1 LYRHGLARGN
11 PEFSKLTQFGASSGF
26 DNNSNKSFVENG
38 GTNQM
43 SAQEPSAGQAG
54 AAAAHSGLAGEKKTA
69 LAMFGLLL
77 LIYVLMVAD
86 RFLIS
91 MLAVDIR
98 AALDLTVSNSITLA
112 TMFTLGLGISGIPA
126 AYLIQHYSR
135 KTVVQIGLIL
145 LSVSTLLFTQ
155 AVGFKSMFVFIVMQ
169 GVGMGFLATSLFS
182 LSTSYFHK
190 NRAAALGI
198 VNLSFGLGSI
208 LGHWVI
214 GVLRDYYGA
223 WEAPMYIFGG
233 IGIALVIAVVIFVR
247 PWFSEVQAPKKT
259 VQDSGGADSWK
270 NFNTIL
276 LIVMSGLYGMVI
288 YGYLGSYPSFLRTV
302 AEFTP
307 TEVGNAVLW
316 FGIGGL
322 TSYYGGKLG
331 DKFTTKSVLFVCSL
345 ILAGVTLFLY
355 NENNSV
361 FVYKLLATL
370 VGVFGAAIIYTNLA
384 GGHVKAL
391 KRSMT
396 GKGSGLFVTSVYGG
410 AAIAGLT
417 MGTLIE
423 NYGWAFAG
431 QVQISGLC
439 VVIAILALFIR
450 EKDFSR

>member
-1 LYRHGLARGN
+1 MS
-11 PEFSKLTQFGASSGF
+11 EEEQ
-26 DNNSNKSFVENG
+26 SNE
-38 GTNQM
+38 
-43 SAQEPSAGQAG
+43 QAG
-54 AAAAHSGLAGEKKTA
+54 ASAADAHEHVGLGGEKKVA

-98 AALDLTVSNSITLA
+98 GTLGLTVRDSITLA

-126 AYLIQHYSR
+126 GHLIQKYSR
-135 KTVVQIGLIL
+135 KSVILAGLIL
-145 LSVSTLLFTQ
+145 LSTSTLLFTQ
-155 AVGFKSMFVFIVMQ
+155 AVGFKSMFAFIVIQ

-182 LSTSYFHK
+182 LSTSYFSK

-208 LGHWVI
+208 FGHWI
-214 GVLRDYYGA
+214 PGVLRDHYYETWQDLA
-223 WEAPMYIFGG
+223 WHMPMYTFGAIG
-233 IGIALVIAVVIFVR
+233 IGLVVAVFIFIK
-247 PWFSEVQAPKKT
+247 PWFSEVQAPKKV
-259 VQDSGGADSWK
+259 VQDSGGADSWN
-270 NFNTIL
+270 NFNTKL
-276 LIVMSGLYGMVI
+276 LILMSCLYGMVI

-302 AEFTP
+302 VELSATQ
-307 TEVGNAVLW
+307 VGTVVLW

-322 TSYYGGKLG
+322 SSYYGGKLG
-331 DKFTTKSVLFVCSL
+331 DKYTTKSVLFVCSL

-355 NENNSV
+355 NENHSE
-361 FVYKLLATL
+361 FVYRILATG
-370 VGVFGAAIIYTNLA
+370 VGVFGAAIVYTNLA
-384 GGHVKAL
+384 GGHVKSL

-410 AAIAGLT
+410 AAIAGLC

-423 NYGWAFAG
+423 NFGWAVAG

-439 VVIAILALFIR
+439 VVIAVLALFIR
-450 EKDFSR
+450 EGEFSK

>member
-1 LYRHGLARGN
+1 
-11 PEFSKLTQFGASSGF
+11 
-26 DNNSNKSFVENG
+26 
-38 GTNQM
+38 M
-43 SAQEPSAGQAG
+43 SEQEQPKEQPTADDSHE
-54 AAAAHSGLAGEKKTA
+54 HSGLVGEKKTA

-98 AALDLTVSNSITLA
+98 GTLNLTVSDSITLA
-112 TMFTLGLGISGIPA
+112 TMFTLGLGISGVPA
-126 AYLIQHYSR
+126 GQLIQRFSR
-135 KTVVQIGLIL
+135 KSVVLAGLIL
-145 LSVSTLLFTQ
+145 LSLSTLLFTQ
-155 AVGFKSMFVFIVMQ
+155 AVGFKSMFVYIVLQ

-208 LGHWVI
+208 FGHWI
-214 GVLRDYYGA
+214 PGVLRDYYFETWGDLA
-223 WEAPMYIFGG
+223 WRAPMYIFGG
-233 IGIALVIAVVIFVR
+233 IGVGLIVAVAIFIR
-247 PWFSEVQAPKKT
+247 PWFSEVQAPKKV
-259 VQDSGGADSWK
+259 VQGSGGADNWK

-302 AEFTP
+302 AGLTA
-307 TEVGNAVLW
+307 TQVGTAVLW
-316 FGIGGL
+316 FGIGGMA
-322 TSYYGGKLG
+322 SYYGGKLG
-331 DKFTTKSVLFVCSL
+331 DKFTTKSVLCVCSL
-345 ILAGVTLFLY
+345 ILAGITLFLY

-361 FVYKLLATL
+361 FMYKLLATM

-391 KRSMT
+391 KRSLT

-410 AAIAGLT
+410 AAVAGLS
-417 MGTLIE
+417 MGHLIE
-423 NYGWAFAG
+423 NYGWTAAG
-431 QVQISGLC
+431 QIQISGLC
-439 VVIAILALFIR
+439 VVIAILALFLR
-450 EKDFSR
+450 ENEFSK

>member
-1 LYRHGLARGN
+1 MSEQEQTNEQAA
-11 PEFSKLTQFGASSGF
+11 PAAS
-26 DNNSNKSFVENG
+26 
-38 GTNQM
+38 T
-43 SAQEPSAGQAG
+43 
-54 AAAAHSGLAGEKKTA
+54 AAAEHEGLGGEKKVA

-98 AALDLTVSNSITLA
+98 GSLDLTVRDSITLA
-112 TMFTLGLGISGIPA
+112 TMFTLGLGISGVPA
-126 AYLIQHYSR
+126 GQLIQKYSR
-135 KTVVQIGLIL
+135 KSVVLAGLIL

-155 AVGFKSMFVFIVMQ
+155 AVGFKSMFVFIVIQ

-190 NRAAALGI
+190 NRTAALGI

-208 LGHWVI
+208 FGHWI
-214 GVLRDYYGA
+214 PGVLRDGYHESMGDSA
-223 WEAPMYIFGG
+223 WQAPMYIFGAIG
-233 IGIALVIAVVIFVR
+233 IGLVVAVFLFIK
-247 PWFSEVQAPKKT
+247 PWFSEVQAPKK
-259 VQDSGGADSWK
+259 VIQDSGGAESWN
-270 NFNTIL
+270 NFNTKL
-276 LIVMSGLYGMVI
+276 LILMSGLYGMVI

-302 AEFTP
+302 VELSATQ
-307 TEVGNAVLW
+307 VGTVVLW

-331 DKFTTKSVLFVCSL
+331 DKFTTKSVLFVSCL
-345 ILAGVTLFLY
+345 LLGGVTLFLY
-355 NENNSV
+355 NENHSE
-361 FVYKLLATL
+361 FVYRLLATG
-370 VGVFGAAIIYTNLA
+370 VGVFGAAVVYTNLA
-384 GGHVKAL
+384 GGHVKSL

-410 AAIAGLT
+410 AAIAGLC

-423 NYGWAFAG
+423 NYGWAVAG

-439 VVIAILALFIR
+439 VVIAVLALFIR
-450 EKDFSR
+450 ENEFSK